1 MWVISELKRESFVYP
16 PYFRHMTIH
25 KEGYPTIFIATIF
38 VTALMLAVTYLAPEM
53 QWLQYLAW
61 GISVFIMVIVLQF
74 FRHPQKKIV
83 IDENCILAPAD
94 GKVVVIE
101 QVVEDEFLKDKRIQV
116 SIFMSPLNVHVNR
129 YPLSGVVKYMK
140 YHPGKYLVAWHPKS
154 STENERTT
162 IVVENAKGERFLF
175 RQIAGALARRI
186 VWYSKENQT
195 VRQGTEF
202 GFIKFGSRVDLF
214 LPLTAKVTVQLE
226 EKVVGGET
234 VIARLS

>member
-1 MWVISELKRESFVYP
+1 
-16 PYFRHMTIH
+16 MTIH

-38 VTALMLAVTYLAPEM
+38 VTILMLAVNYWAPDLK
-53 QWLQYLAW
+53 WLQYVVWA
-61 GISVFIMVIVLQF
+61 ISLFIMLIVLQF
-74 FRHPQKKIV
+74 FRHPSKTIN

-101 QVVEDEFLKDKRIQV
+101 QVVEDEFLKDQRIQV

-129 YPLSGVVKYMK
+129 YPISGIVKYMK

-162 IVVENAKGERFLF
+162 IVVENEGGERFLF

-186 VWYSKENQT
+186 VWYSKENQK

-214 LPLTAKVTVQLE
+214 LPLSAKVSVQLE
-226 EKVVGGET
+226 EKVIGGKT